1 MLSVVLPAHNEAD
14 NLAPMLRDG
23 FAALDPLADP
33 LEFVIVDDGSTDRTW
48 AVLEQLAQSDARV
61 RPVRH
66 ERNRGYGAALAT
78 GLAAARHD
86 LVLLCD
92 ADRQFDLAD
101 APAMLEA
108 AEDSDVVAGYRAP
121 RRDPG
126 GRRFIG
132 QTWSRLV
139 GGLYGLGVRDV
150 NCALKLFHR
159 RALESVEI
167 RSRGALVSAEI
178 LAQVRGAGHRI
189 AEVPVRHYPRT
200 AGAQSGARADVVLKA
215 LLELVQNHRRLRACA
230 RPPRGTG
237 SRSRQSSPL
246 R

>member
-1 MLSVVLPAHNEAD
+1 MLSVVLPAHNEAE

-23 FAALDPLADP
+23 LAALGPLADP
-33 LEFVIVDDGSTDRTW
+33 LEFVIVDDGSTDGTW
-48 AVLEQLAQSDARV
+48 AVLEQLALDDVRV

-66 ERNRGYGAALAT
+66 ATNLGYGAALAT
-78 GLAAARHD
+78 GLAAARHE

-101 APAMLEA
+101 APALLHA

-121 RRDPG
+121 RRDPS
-126 GRRFIG
+126 GRRLIG
-132 QTWSRLV
+132 QTWSHLV
-139 GGLYGLGVRDV
+139 GRLYGLQVRDV

-189 AEVPVRHYPRT
+189 SEVPVNHYPRT
-200 AGAQSGARADVVLKA
+200 AGTQSGARVDVVLKA
-215 LLELVQNHRRLRACA
+215 LLELAQNHRRLRAFA
-230 RPPRGTG
+230 RLRPGTG
-237 SRSRQSSPL
+237 SRTRQPSPP